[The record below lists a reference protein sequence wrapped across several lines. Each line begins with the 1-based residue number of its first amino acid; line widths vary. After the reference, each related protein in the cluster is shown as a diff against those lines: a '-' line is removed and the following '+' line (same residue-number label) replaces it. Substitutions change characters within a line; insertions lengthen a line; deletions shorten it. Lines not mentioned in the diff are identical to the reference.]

1 MKPTATSK
9 PFFDHNQVQAALD
22 AAPDRPVHDVDNP
35 PSRPGE
41 WDNAVVS
48 HSLGELRGELGKR
61 RGRGPNKHP
70 TKQQVA
76 IRLSPEV
83 LDYFKAGGSG
93 WQTRVDEALR
103 EYVDRHK
110 AA

>member
-1 MKPTATSK
+1 MT
-9 PFFDHNQVQAALD
+9 
-22 AAPDRPVHDVDNP
+22 AAPEQAIYDQDNP
-35 PSRPGE
+35 PSQPGE

-48 HSLGELRGELGKR
+48 HSLGELREALVKR
-61 RGRGPNKHP
+61 RGRGPNKQP
-70 TKQQVA
+70 IKRQVA

-103 EYVDRHK
+103 EYVRRHK